1 MCIIVVHNDVMA
13 VSKSV
18 VRQSMSLPA
27 SVAKQVKT
35 LAGKRKLSA
44 NRILVELVEDGLEA
58 QKRKQ
63 AEFFAL
69 AERFRSTKDPKEVEQ
84 LGDELGRMVF
94 GG

>member
-1 MCIIVVHNDVMA
+1 MVHNGSMA
-13 VSKSV
+13 ASKSV
-18 VRQSMSLPA
+18 VRQSISLPA

-35 LAGKRKLSA
+35 LADKRKLSA

-63 AEFFAL
+63 EQFFAL
-69 AERFRSTKDPKEVEQ
+69 AEQFRSSKDPKEVER

-94 GG
+94 GS